1 LHDARGSHLR
11 LREPSVAASGI
22 TPETRNPAHRPK
34 FAGSLKGFSDA
45 NLILSPCFE
54 RAARRGADMSAAK
67 ILDRL
72 ERAKQTGPGR
82 WIACCP
88 AHEDRSPSLSIREL
102 DDGRILL
109 HDFAGC
115 STSDVLG
122 ALGLALSDLFEEP
135 LGHSFA
141 PTHSRI
147 SARDALEAVDHEIL
161 VTVLILDDVLTE
173 RKACPQQVER
183 LTQAAARISKARD
196 MAAPM
201 QQGARA

>member
-1 LHDARGSHLR
+1 
-11 LREPSVAASGI
+11 
-22 TPETRNPAHRPK
+22 
-34 FAGSLKGFSDA
+34 
-45 NLILSPCFE
+45 
-54 RAARRGADMSAAK
+54 MSAAK

-72 ERAKQTGPGR
+72 ERLKQTGPGR

-122 ALGLALSDLFEEP
+122 ALGLALSDLFEKP

-161 VTVLILDDVLTE
+161 VTVLILDEVLTE
-173 RKACPQQVER
+173 RKVSPQQVER
-183 LTQAAARISKARD
+183 LTQAAARIGKARD